1 MNETLLPALRRM
13 TAVLVLA
20 SLVGAGVPGSLEA
33 QETELRKSD
42 IVRLLSGST
51 YTVVEIATII
61 RTNCLSFVPTERD
74 FSDFRDLGADASVIS
89 AIQGCVQGVVP
100 APRPQA
106 IPTVDV
112 QPEADTVTVAA
123 GGEAQIAVVLRLGG
137 RAAVGLPVVLR
148 GLPQA
153 DGTVPRWT
161 GRSGPDGRAT
171 IRVPAGTGI
180 RTYSFLID
188 VDGVQLTGRRTVT
201 LITTAAEPSGLFT
214 PVAPVPIDA
223 ASLDLDVGVQDEYG
237 NPVAGLAIAIVRESD
252 GLELARGTTGVD
264 GRAAASFSTALVAG
278 EVSLDVRSGLG
289 TVGTISLQGDERPA
303 AVTFVAGTSQAA
315 LPDRRLAEPVV
326 VAVTDEAGDPV
337 AGTLVVFDVSN
348 GKPDDPAGRTDA
360 EGRAVVRVTAGS
372 DDSQP
377 VGIRAAAGS
386 VAGTLNVPIRTRAL
400 LAAEAL
406 ARGDRFLGVGNAAAA
421 IAAYGD
427 VIAIEP
433 ENRDAWIGLGRARAA
448 LGEREE
454 ALFAFNQALLIDPQS
469 AVALQGRDANAPRR
483 PLFELDAWGG
493 KTEDNA
499 RDAGIRSAEV
509 RVYPTPE
516 IIVHFTFD
524 NALNL
529 RHPYLTRGEA
539 DLKGYF
545 GGVGLH
551 WGGKRQLTSS
561 FEFGKRESPPV
572 VLGSIGTNQNSF
584 TFTQDI
590 RMTGGSGVSFGGWY
604 GRWFDQDDW
613 STFAEGRFAAGS
625 GLVIIPSVSY
635 GDHAGSNVIGVD
647 ESTRRAKEKELRG
660 GVRLRYESA
669 SGWGIE
675 PGVAVG
681 AVTSDTPELDG
692 SLFDATARVWAS
704 LGQARIQGYVRRQSP
719 PGTPSFWT
727 VAIGLG
733 FSIQER

>member
-214 PVAPVPIDA
+214 PIAPVPIDA

-237 NPVAGLAIAIVRESD
+237 NPVAGLAIAI
-252 GLELARGTTGVD
+252 
-264 GRAAASFSTALVAG
+264 
-278 EVSLDVRSGLG
+278 
-289 TVGTISLQGDERPA
+289 
-303 AVTFVAGTSQAA
+303 
-315 LPDRRLAEPVV
+315 
-326 VAVTDEAGDPV
+326 
-337 AGTLVVFDVSN
+337 
-348 GKPDDPAGRTDA
+348 
-360 EGRAVVRVTAGS
+360 
-372 DDSQP
+372 
-377 VGIRAAAGS
+377 
-386 VAGTLNVPIRTRAL
+386 
-400 LAAEAL
+400 
-406 ARGDRFLGVGNAAAA
+406 
-421 IAAYGD
+421 
-427 VIAIEP
+427 
-433 ENRDAWIGLGRARAA
+433 
-448 LGEREE
+448 
-454 ALFAFNQALLIDPQS
+454 
-469 AVALQGRDANAPRR
+469 
-483 PLFELDAWGG
+483 
-493 KTEDNA
+493 
-499 RDAGIRSAEV
+499 
-509 RVYPTPE
+509 
-516 IIVHFTFD
+516 
-524 NALNL
+524 
-529 RHPYLTRGEA
+529 
-539 DLKGYF
+539 
-545 GGVGLH
+545 
-551 WGGKRQLTSS
+551 
-561 FEFGKRESPPV
+561 
-572 VLGSIGTNQNSF
+572 
-584 TFTQDI
+584 
-590 RMTGGSGVSFGGWY
+590 
-604 GRWFDQDDW
+604 
-613 STFAEGRFAAGS
+613 
-625 GLVIIPSVSY
+625 
-635 GDHAGSNVIGVD
+635 
-647 ESTRRAKEKELRG
+647 
-660 GVRLRYESA
+660 
-669 SGWGIE
+669 
-675 PGVAVG
+675 
-681 AVTSDTPELDG
+681 
-692 SLFDATARVWAS
+692 
-704 LGQARIQGYVRRQSP
+704 
-719 PGTPSFWT
+719 
-727 VAIGLG
+727 
-733 FSIQER
+733 